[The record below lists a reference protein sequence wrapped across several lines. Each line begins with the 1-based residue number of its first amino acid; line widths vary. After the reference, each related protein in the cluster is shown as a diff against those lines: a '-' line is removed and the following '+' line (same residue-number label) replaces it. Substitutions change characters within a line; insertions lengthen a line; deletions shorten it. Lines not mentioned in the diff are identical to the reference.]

1 MNTLPEIWRPMV
13 GLGLA
18 LVLIPGITACTSQ
31 DESGHARGSV
41 RMTAETR
48 TLAPIELPS
57 LYHTSGVVSSDHR
70 VAVSSRLSGYIRA
83 ITVREGDSVRRGQL
97 LVRVDPV
104 DARQAYNQAKADLI
118 NAETDLKRYQGLLAE
133 HAVSQQQFDRIKLRY
148 TVARSRLAQAENQ
161 LRYAEVHAPVDGIV
175 VEKRASRG
183 DLASPAQPLLILE
196 DPSSLLVET
205 HVSEQFIAAIHEGD
219 RVRISLPGIGKNMDA
234 RVRQIVRAADALSHQ
249 FLIKLSIA
257 PESGAY
263 PGMFAEVHFVVG
275 SYQAIVVP
283 EVALV
288 QRSGLT
294 GVYVLDR
301 HRIAHYRQVRL
312 GQHHA
317 DGVEVLAGL
326 KAGDVIAW
334 RRDGALRTGI
344 LVPKE

>member
-1 MNTLPEIWRPMV
+1 MNTLHGIWRPAAS
-13 GLGLA
+13 LGLVLA
-18 LVLIPGITACTSQ
+18 LMSGMTACTSQ
-31 DESGHARGSV
+31 DESSHARTPV

-48 TLAPIELPS
+48 TLVPVELPS

-104 DARQAYNQAKADLI
+104 DARQAYKQAKADLI

-133 HAVSQQQFDRIKLRY
+133 HAVSQQQFDRIRLRY
-148 TVARSRLAQAENQ
+148 TLARSRLAQAENQ

-205 HVSEQFIAAIHEGD
+205 HVSEQFITAIHEGD
-219 RVRISLPGIGKNMDA
+219 RVRISLPGIGREMDA

-257 PESGAY
+257 PDNGAY
-263 PGMFAEVHFVVG
+263 PGMFAEVHFAVG
-275 SYQAIVVP
+275 SRQAIVVP
-283 EVALV
+283 ETALV
-288 QRSGLT
+288 RRSGLA
-294 GVYVLDR
+294 GIYVLDKR
-301 HRIAHYRQVRL
+301 RVAHYRQVRL
-312 GQHHA
+312 GPHLA
-317 DGVEVLAGL
+317 EGVEVLAGL
-326 KAGDVIAW
+326 KADDVIAW
-334 RRDGALRTGI
+334 RRDGALHTGV